1 MLDPLAYSLRMCER
15 FKHLIL
21 IRLKPNR
28 ANKINSWSRRFV
40 FREKIMIT
48 GEDKVSMFASRNM
61 YIYLIY
67 YGKNMWS
74 HLSILDVF

>member
-1 MLDPLAYSLRMCER
+1 M
-15 FKHLIL
+15 
-21 IRLKPNR
+21 
-28 ANKINSWSRRFV
+28 IN
-40 FREKIMIT
+40 
-48 GEDKVSMFASRNM
+48 GEDKASMFASRNM